1 MTDTHDADTRAA
13 GNMAKLTSSNWSH
26 WHPLLLLILR
36 GRDLL
41 DTIDPAAVPNEDE
54 DAGPVNPLAVEMFRR
69 CQDQTAYIIGFSCSP
84 SMQAKVIKKHSP
96 IEMLEVAK
104 KECLSGSYANTA
116 RFLKQLIDLGSEP
129 KEDMREH
136 IGKFDT
142 IFSNLNA
149 VGYPLTEKAKVGVTQ
164 SRRSSGRAIHERAWR
179 DCWSGRRVRIGSWGT
194 VDSPRLPVDGIAV
207 SCASHFRRWNHP
219 DQKRKKARRFVL
231 LRCSPRRW

>member
-1 MTDTHDADTRAA
+1 MELNPPLFYSRTMTDTHDADTRAA

-26 WHPLLLLILR
+26 WHPLLLFILR

-41 DTIDPAAVPNEDE
+41 DTTDPAAVPNEDE

-84 SMQAKVIKKHSP
+84 PMQAKVIKKHSP

-164 SRRSSGRAIHERAWR
+164 SRRSSGRAIHERMIWF
-179 DCWSGRRVRIGSWGT
+179 IGEVEVAGT
-194 VDSPRLPVDGIAV
+194 
-207 SCASHFRRWNHP
+207 
-219 DQKRKKARRFVL
+219 
-231 LRCSPRRW
+231 

>member
-26 WHPLLLLILR
+26 WHPLLLLIL
-36 GRDLL
+36 
-41 DTIDPAAVPNEDE
+41 VPNEDE

-136 IGKFDT
+136 IGKYDT

-164 SRRSSGRAIHERAWR
+164 SRRSSGRAIHEPP
-179 DCWSGRRVRIGSWGT
+179 GF
-194 VDSPRLPVDGIAV
+194 P
-207 SCASHFRRWNHP
+207 
-219 DQKRKKARRFVL
+219 
-231 LRCSPRRW
+231 